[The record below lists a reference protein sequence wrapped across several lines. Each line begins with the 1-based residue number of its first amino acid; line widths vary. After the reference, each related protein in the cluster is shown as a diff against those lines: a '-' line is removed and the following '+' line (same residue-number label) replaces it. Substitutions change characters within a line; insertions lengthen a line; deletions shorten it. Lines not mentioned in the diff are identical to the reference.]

1 LVILK
6 KLLDIIFN
14 AVKWIEI
21 FLISTVTTFLFVA
34 VLSRFLFGRSFY
46 WIDAYSRY
54 ALIWITFL
62 GCAVVLRERK
72 HIGVDIIID
81 LLPQILR
88 KLIIKFDSFL
98 ILLFSFAMFIQGVKL
113 YKVTSRQIIPDLN
126 IKMSNICL
134 IIPISGIFLALVAL
148 EIIFSS
154 DKSSLSSI
162 EAGKNND

>member
-21 FLISTVTTFLFVA
+21 FLISTMTIFLFVA

-54 ALIWITFL
+54 VLIWITFL

-81 LLPQILR
+81 LLPRILR

-134 IIPISGIFLALVAL
+134 IVPISGIFLALVAL

-162 EAGKNND
+162 EAGRNND